1 VLNRL
6 SGACGVLAFV
16 TFNVGWIAG
25 GLAQPDRFSSADD
38 DISDL
43 GALTASS
50 PWLYN
55 QIAANLTGL
64 LVVGFALGVWRA
76 TSPDLFGRL
85 GAAMLV
91 AAGVGTFLDGIFR
104 LDCQGIDS
112 ACENDSWHSSAHK
125 IESGVTVG
133 ATLLAPLLLA
143 LAFRR
148 IPGWRDSW
156 LPTLCAV
163 PAVFVANAIFSAW
176 GDGAATRAGSVVVY
190 LWIAFVGIRLVQKSA
205 LSSDNGS

>member
-1 VLNRL
+1 
-6 SGACGVLAFV
+6 
-16 TFNVGWIAG
+16 VGWIAG
-25 GLAQPDRFSSADD
+25 GIAQPDRFSSADD

-91 AAGVGTFLDGIFR
+91 AAGVGTFRRNLQAR
-104 LDCQGIDS
+104 L
-112 ACENDSWHSSAHK
+112 
-125 IESGVTVG
+125 
-133 ATLLAPLLLA
+133 
-143 LAFRR
+143 
-148 IPGWRDSW
+148 PGH
-156 LPTLCAV
+156 
-163 PAVFVANAIFSAW
+163 
-176 GDGAATRAGSVVVY
+176 
-190 LWIAFVGIRLVQKSA
+190 
-205 LSSDNGS
+205 

>member
-1 VLNRL
+1 
-6 SGACGVLAFV
+6 
-16 TFNVGWIAG
+16 
-25 GLAQPDRFSSADD
+25 
-38 DISDL
+38 
-43 GALTASS
+43 
-50 PWLYN
+50 
-55 QIAANLTGL
+55 
-64 LVVGFALGVWRA
+64 
-76 TSPDLFGRL
+76 
-85 GAAMLV
+85 
-91 AAGVGTFLDGIFR
+91 
-104 LDCQGIDS
+104 
-112 ACENDSWHSSAHK
+112 
-125 IESGVTVG
+125 VG

>member
-1 VLNRL
+1 
-6 SGACGVLAFV
+6 VLAFV

-25 GLAQPDRFSSADD
+25 DLAQPDRFSSADD
-38 DISDL
+38 DTSDL

-50 PWLYN
+50 AWLYN

-64 LVVGFALGVWRA
+64 LVVGFALGVWRV
-76 TSPDLFGRL
+76 TTPDLFGRL
-85 GAAMLV
+85 GAAALV

-104 LDCQGIDS
+104 LDCQGIDA
-112 ACENDSWHSSAHK
+112 ACKNDSWHSSAHK
-125 IESGVTVG
+125 IESGVT
-133 ATLLAPLLLA
+133 ASAALLAPLLLA

-148 IPGWRDSW
+148 IPAWRDSW

-163 PAVFVANAIFSAW
+163 PAVFAANAIFSAW
-176 GDGAATRAGSVVVY
+176 GDGAATRAGSAVVY

>member
-1 VLNRL
+1 
-6 SGACGVLAFV
+6 
-16 TFNVGWIAG
+16 
-25 GLAQPDRFSSADD
+25 
-38 DISDL
+38 
-43 GALTASS
+43 
-50 PWLYN
+50 
-55 QIAANLTGL
+55 
-64 LVVGFALGVWRA
+64 
-76 TSPDLFGRL
+76 
-85 GAAMLV
+85 MLV

-133 ATLLAPLLLA
+133 ATLP
-143 LAFRR
+143 
-148 IPGWRDSW
+148 
-156 LPTLCAV
+156 
-163 PAVFVANAIFSAW
+163 IFSAW

>member
-1 VLNRL
+1 
-6 SGACGVLAFV
+6 
-16 TFNVGWIAG
+16 
-25 GLAQPDRFSSADD
+25 
-38 DISDL
+38 
-43 GALTASS
+43 
-50 PWLYN
+50 
-55 QIAANLTGL
+55 
-64 LVVGFALGVWRA
+64 
-76 TSPDLFGRL
+76 
-85 GAAMLV
+85 MLV